1 MKKIFLTVFAAVL
14 ALGLRA
20 QDSDVTGKVQM
31 AVYIPEDCE
40 SVPVSA
46 QKMLIQRINSMLA
59 KNGMATTNDYSPFF
73 ITADALLVEK
83 NVLPGA
89 PTKYQQKLDVTLTV
103 INALEGKVF
112 GSVDVPTHAVA
123 NSEQKAYIACF
134 GQIPTATPELKSFF
148 RKTTDNIIKYFDA
161 KADELISKAK
171 VLARGKSYQEALF
184 VLACIPE
191 ACKCYPAVVEVGID
205 IYNQYIDME
214 SFEYLAKARAIWNA
228 GQDAAAAA
236 EAGQYIALI
245 NPNSSCYSD
254 AVALNNEIKA
264 RVKSDIDYYRK
275 QDELDRSREHQQ
287 KMSEISAWREVGV
300 AYGNNQK
307 SNQYHNIYSVR

>member
-1 MKKIFLTVFAAVL
+1 MKKIFLTIFAVVL
-14 ALGLRA
+14 SCCLHA
-20 QDSDVTGKVQM
+20 QDSGVTGKVQM

-40 SVPVSA
+40 SIPASA
-46 QKMLIQRINSMLA
+46 HKMLIQRINSIIT
-59 KNGMATTNDYSPFF
+59 KNGMAATTDYTQFF
-73 ITADALLVEK
+73 ITADAMLIEK

-103 INALEGKVF
+103 IDAINGKAF
-112 GSVDVPTHAVA
+112 GSVEVPTHGVG
-123 NSEQKAYIACF
+123 NSEQKSYIACF
-134 GQIPTATPELKSFF
+134 NQLPTSTPELKAFF
-148 RKTTDNIIKYFDA
+148 KKTSDNIISYYET
-161 KADELISKAK
+161 KADEIIRKAK
-171 VLARGKSYQEALF
+171 VLARGRSYEEALF
-184 VLACIPE
+184 ILSCVPD
-191 ACKCYPAVVEVGID
+191 ACKCYPAIVDAGVD
-205 IYNQYIDME
+205 IYNEYIDME

-245 NPNSSCYSD
+245 NPNAACYND
-254 AVALNNEIKA
+254 AVALNDEIKA

-275 QDELDRSREHQQ
+275 QDEIDRSRDHEQ
-287 KMSEISAWREVGV
+287 KMSSISAWRAVGV